1 MTMER
6 IRLDKWLWMARFHK
20 TRTLAAEAV
29 DGGRVQVGGER
40 VRRSRLV
47 GVGDELRIRN
57 GALEWVVTIQG
68 IPSRRGPPAEAAALY
83 EESAEGRVQREQRAA
98 ELKAAHAANPWGGQ
112 KPTKQDRRNLRRL
125 KNSE

>member
-1 MTMER
+1 MTVQR

-47 GVGDELRIRN
+47 GVGDEIRIRN
-57 GALEWVVTIQG
+57 GALEWIVTIRD
-68 IPSRRGPPAEAAALY
+68 IPTRRGPPAEAAALY
-83 EESAEGRVQREQRAA
+83 EEDPGGKVQREQRAA
-98 ELKAAHAANPWGGQ
+98 ELKAAHAVNPWGGQ
-112 KPTKQDRRNLRRL
+112 KPTKQDRRTLQRLRR
-125 KNSE
+125 K